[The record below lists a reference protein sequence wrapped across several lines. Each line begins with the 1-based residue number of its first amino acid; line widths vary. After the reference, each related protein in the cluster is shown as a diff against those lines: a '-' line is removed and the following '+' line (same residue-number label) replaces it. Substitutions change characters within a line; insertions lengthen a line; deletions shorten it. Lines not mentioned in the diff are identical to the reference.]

1 MRPSPY
7 LAGYSPQG
15 RSPAYPFFRKEKIH
29 PHRRRRN
36 CDAES
41 PERVLLRSC
50 FLRGG
55 AWAARTVSLP
65 CPRRSFGTYER
76 GDRRRTNGTAVVEG
90 FRSWHKVPPRR
101 ACERGNITLETFC
114 GIGTTPHAGGSFFL
128 YEKSVLRESDYLRGR
143 KPEVSTDS
151 TPPLFPP
158 LKKPLK

>member
-1 MRPSPY
+1 M
-7 LAGYSPQG
+7 L
-15 RSPAYPFFRKEKIH
+15 H
-29 PHRRRRN
+29 T
-36 CDAES
+36 ES
-41 PERVLLRSC
+41 PSQGYRL
-50 FLRGG
+50 
-55 AWAARTVSLP
+55 AAASLP
-65 CPRRSFGTYER
+65 CPRRSKGTYER